1 MVKKVQLSEYFF
13 RQLNRGEDIE
23 IELKQAINDSSFV
36 NSGMLE
42 LWCGLIRHEKYDL
55 FNWLIENNVYPNE
68 KSEIMEQLIAA
79 YDTSSLYKHFSPNRK
94 KHVETMIEK
103 VIPLLEKTEEGKKSI
118 IRDIE
123 RYFTYYGSVIV
134 NIESYDLIEK
144 IYSKHEDINR
154 LYYLE
159 SVNQLKFY
167 NTFEKPV
174 FELKVI
180 QNKTMPIMQKIVNTK
195 YWNQLKKIKFNNPDN
210 QENWVDFC
218 KKFKSMHKLN
228 DKLEEKENSVLI
240 KKPKI

>member
-1 MVKKVQLSEYFF
+1 MTKKIQLAEYFF
-13 RQLNRGEDIE
+13 RKLNKGENIE
-23 IELKQAINDSSFV
+23 FELKEAINDSIFV

-94 KHVETMIEK
+94 KHVEEMINL
-103 VIPLLEKTEEGKKSI
+103 VLPILENTEEGKKSI

-123 RYFTYYGSVIV
+123 KYFRYYGSVIV
-134 NIESYDLIEK
+134 NQKSYSLIEN
-144 IYSKHEDINR
+144 IYKKHEDINR

-159 SVNQLKFY
+159 AVNQLKFY
-167 NTFEKPV
+167 NTFDKPV
-174 FELKVI
+174 FELKVV
-180 QNKTMPIMQKIVNTK
+180 QNNTVPILEKLVHTK
-195 YWNQLKKIKFNNPDN
+195 YWNQVKKITFTNLINQDN
-210 QENWVDFC
+210 WLDFC
-218 KKFKSMHKLN
+218 KKFKSMHQLN
-228 DKLEEKENSVLI
+228 NKLEEKNIHISI